1 MNDKRWVFQTMPEP
15 TEVAS
20 LANAIGVDSSI
31 AALLVQKGVT
41 DFDQAKNYFRPSLED
56 LHDPFLMKDMDK
68 AVQRLGQAIQ
78 NQEAILIYG
87 DYDVDGVTSV
97 SLVYGFLKQYCDKL
111 RFYIPDRYKE
121 GYGVSKQAINWAIET
136 GISLIITLDCGIKA
150 TECIQQAQI
159 AGIDVIICDHHEPG
173 EALPPAY
180 AILDPKQKAC
190 LYPFKELSG
199 CAVGFKLLQAFVL
212 QQNIS
217 LDILYQYLG
226 LVAISIACDLVPLTG
241 ENRIL
246 AYHGLKC
253 LNNSPSFGIQAII
266 RVANLPWA
274 LGISQLVF
282 GLGPRLN
289 AAGRVDHGSLAV
301 NLLLAEDPVTASSLA
316 RQIEDK
322 NGFRRYLDS
331 TITAEALQLMKAIDA
346 SLIAKTTVLFKEDW
360 HKGVIGIV
368 ASRCIE
374 HYYRPTIILTASGN
388 KATGSARSV
397 AGYNIYEAITSCSEL
412 LEQYGGHAHAAGLT
426 LPLENI
432 IPFQERFEQVVSN
445 TISQELLIPVQN
457 IDLLLSLE
465 KITNKFYNIL
475 NQMAPFGNGNMRPVF
490 ATELVIATKYRI
502 LKENHLKL
510 TVQEPA
516 SGVCIDAIGF
526 GLAEYAHLVCDRKP
540 FKIAYTIE
548 RNNYQGQV
556 NLQLNIKGLQPI

>member
-1 MNDKRWVFQTMPEP
+1 MDKRWVFQTMPEP
-15 TEVAS
+15 TAVAS
-20 LANAIGVDSSI
+20 LANAIGVDNPI

-41 DFDQAKNYFRPSLED
+41 DFDQAKDYFRPSLND
-56 LHDPFLMKDMDK
+56 LHDPFVMKDMDK
-68 AVQRLGQAIQ
+68 AVSRLLRAIKS
-78 NQEAILIYG
+78 QEEILIYG

-97 SLVYGFLKQYCDKL
+97 SLVYGFLKQYHSNL

-121 GYGVSKQAINWAIET
+121 GYGVSKQSIKWAAEV

-150 TECIQQAQI
+150 IDCIQQAKE
-159 AGIDVIICDHHEPG
+159 AGIDVIVCDHHEPG
-173 EALPPAY
+173 EVLPSAW
-180 AILDPKQKAC
+180 AILDPKQKSC
-190 LYPFKELSG
+190 PYPFKELSG
-199 CAVGFKLLQAFVL
+199 CGVGFKLLQAFLL
-212 QQNIS
+212 QQNAPLDS
-217 LDILYQYLG
+217 LYAYLG
-226 LVAISIACDLVPLTG
+226 LVAISIACDLVPITD

-253 LNNSPSFGIQAII
+253 LNANPSFGIQAII
-266 RVANLPWA
+266 RIANLSCT

-301 NLLLAEDPVTASSLA
+301 NLLLAENSVTAGLLA

-331 TITAEALQLMKAIDA
+331 TITAEALQLVNANDA
-346 SLIAKTTVLFKEDW
+346 SIAAKTTVLFKEDW

-397 AGYNIYEAITSCSEL
+397 AGYNIYQAITSCAEL

-432 IPFQERFEQVVSN
+432 IAFQERFEQIVSS
-445 TISQELLIPVQN
+445 TISQELLIPVQKV
-457 IDLLLSLE
+457 DMLLPLE
-465 KITNKFYNIL
+465 KITKKFYNIL
-475 NQMAPFGNGNMRPVF
+475 SQMAPFGNGNMKPVF
-490 ATELVIATKYRI
+490 ATGPVVATKYRI
-502 LKENHLKL
+502 LRENHLKL
-510 TVQEPA
+510 TVQEPS
-516 SGVCIDAIGF
+516 SGVCMDAIGF
-526 GLAEYAHLVCDRKP
+526 GLAKYAPLVCDRKP
-540 FKIAYTIE
+540 FKLAYTIE
-548 RNNYQGQV
+548 KNNYQDQI